1 MIFGVILGGGLGS
14 RMGNTDKPK
23 QFLHIGKKPT
33 LIHTL
38 EKMIINERFDKVIV
52 TCPDQWMAYTKDM
65 VKKYL
70 PDCDVDIILGGATR
84 NGTILNSILHV
95 EKNYGL
101 DDETVV
107 VTHDAVRPFVTQRI
121 LDENIDAAINGV
133 ACDTVIPAADTIVES
148 INGEVISCIPNRAHY
163 YQGQTPQSFKAK
175 MFKDLYE
182 SMSEEDKAILTD
194 ACKVFVVNG
203 KDVTIVKGETF
214 NNKVTYAYD
223 LRLAETLLGGNE

>member
-1 MIFGVILGGGLGS
+1 MFVQGVEPHSCRSFFAYAVRL
-14 RMGNTDKPK
+14 T
-23 QFLHIGKKPT
+23 FLHA
-33 LIHTL
+33 LS
-38 EKMIINERFDKVIV
+38 R
-52 TCPDQWMAYTKDM
+52 
-65 VKKYL
+65 
-70 PDCDVDIILGGATR
+70 
-84 NGTILNSILHV
+84 
-95 EKNYGL
+95 L

-182 SMSEEDKAILTD
+182 SMSEEDKEVLTD
-194 ACKVFVVNG
+194 ACKVFVVHG
-203 KDVTIVKGETF
+203 LDVTIVKGETF
-214 NNKVTYAYD
+214 NNKVTYPYD
-223 LRLAETLLGGNE
+223 LRLAETLLGGNDQC